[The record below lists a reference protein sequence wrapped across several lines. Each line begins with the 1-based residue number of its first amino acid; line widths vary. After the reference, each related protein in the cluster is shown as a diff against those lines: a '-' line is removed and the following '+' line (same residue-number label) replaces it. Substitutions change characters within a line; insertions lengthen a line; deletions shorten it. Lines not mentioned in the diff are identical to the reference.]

1 MKNIFLKI
9 FFIMVI
15 IISSFNITLAKDI
28 ESLKEVVFVIDASNS
43 MKSFDK
49 KNLVT
54 DEIKKITNFLTSD
67 YKVGVVIYNT
77 SIVNFAHISNDL
89 SYVNSI
95 LDSIQYTGYTNAGEV
110 LDFAI
115 SMFSESAYFKNIIMV
130 SDGEIVL
137 QNENLTN
144 ESNNKF
150 KNAIK
155 VATQKDISI
164 DIIALGELTK
174 DGEKFNI
181 FKASELTGGQVFK
194 CSNILKLNEISNEIL
209 FNKFK
214 IKKSQVG
221 VFGVAFR

>member
-1 MKNIFLKI
+1 
-9 FFIMVI
+9 MVI